1 MNRPTYTEMAMQGI
15 RITVIALLCAFSV
28 SPSVSAQ
35 QRHAADQAILD
46 QVVADHVQQTGDDR
60 EAILRALDN
69 DQVRDLAGRVGLD
82 LKRAEAAVARLDD
95 VELGVLAA
103 RARTVNDALVGGQS
117 HVTISTTVIIIGLLV
132 LILIIVAV

>member
-1 MNRPTYTEMAMQGI
+1 MQGI

-46 QVVADHVQQTGDDR
+46 QVVADHVQQAGDDR
-60 EAILRALDN
+60 EAILRVLEFE
-69 DQVRDLAGRVGLD
+69 QVRELAGRVGLD
-82 LKRAEAAVARLDD
+82 LKHAEAAVTTLDD
-95 VELGVLAA
+95 VELGVIAA
-103 RARTVNDALVGGQS
+103 QARTVNDALVGGQS
-117 HVTISTTVIIIGLLV
+117 HITISTTVIIIGLLV

>member
-1 MNRPTYTEMAMQGI
+1 MRGT
-15 RITVIALLCAFSV
+15 RISVIALLCAFGV
-28 SPSVSAQ
+28 SSSVSAQ

-69 DQVRDLAGRVGLD
+69 DQVHDLAGRVGLD

>member
-1 MNRPTYTEMAMQGI
+1 MRGT
-15 RITVIALLCAFSV
+15 RISVIALLCAFGV
-28 SPSVSAQ
+28 SSSVSAQ

-46 QVVADHVQQTGDDR
+46 QAIADTFSRQATT
-60 EAILRALDN
+60 
-69 DQVRDLAGRVGLD
+69 VRRYCARSTTSSAELAEQVGLD

-117 HVTISTTVIIIGLLV
+117 HVTISKRLSSS
-132 LILIIVAV
+132 ASWC

>member
-1 MNRPTYTEMAMQGI
+1 MRGT
-15 RITVIALLCAFSV
+15 RISVIALLCAFGV
-28 SPSVSAQ
+28 SSSVSAQ

-46 QVVADHVQQTGDDR
+46 QVVADHVQQAGDDR
-60 EAILRALDN
+60 EAILRVLEFE
-69 DQVRDLAGRVGLD
+69 QVRELAGRVGLD
-82 LKRAEAAVARLDD
+82 LKHAEAAVTTLDD

>member
-1 MNRPTYTEMAMQGI
+1 MNRPTHTEMAMRGT
-15 RITVIALLCAFSV
+15 RISVIALLCAFGV
-28 SPSVSAQ
+28 SSSVSAQ

-69 DQVRDLAGRVGLD
+69 DQVRVLAGRVGLD

>member
-1 MNRPTYTEMAMQGI
+1 MNRPTHTEMAMRGT
-15 RITVIALLCAFSV
+15 RISVIALLCALSV

-46 QVVADHVQQTGDDR
+46 QVVADHVQQAGDDR
-60 EAILRALDN
+60 EAILRVLGFE
-69 DQVRDLAGRVGLD
+69 QVRELAGRVGLD
-82 LKRAEAAVARLDD
+82 LKHAEAAVTTLDD
-95 VELGVLAA
+95 VELGVIAA

-117 HVTISTTVIIIGLLV
+117 HITISTTVIIIGLLV

>member
-1 MNRPTYTEMAMQGI
+1 MNRPTHTEMAMRGT
-15 RITVIALLCAFSV
+15 RISVIALLCAFGV
-28 SPSVSAQ
+28 SSSVSAQ

>member
-1 MNRPTYTEMAMQGI
+1 MRGT
-15 RITVIALLCAFSV
+15 RISVIALLCAFGV
-28 SPSVSAQ
+28 SSSVSAQ

-69 DQVRDLAGRVGLD
+69 DQVRVLAGRVGLD

>member
-1 MNRPTYTEMAMQGI
+1 MNRPTHTEMAMRGT
-15 RITVIALLCAFSV
+15 RISVIALLCAFGV
-28 SPSVSAQ
+28 SSSVSAQ

-117 HVTISTTVIIIGLLV
+117 HITISTTVIIIGLLV

>member
-1 MNRPTYTEMAMQGI
+1 MRGT
-15 RITVIALLCAFSV
+15 RISVIALLCAFSV

-35 QRHAADQAILD
+35 RRHAADQAILD
-46 QVVADHVQQTGDDR
+46 QAIADHVQQTGDDR

-69 DQVRDLAGRVGLD
+69 EQVRELAERVGLD

>member
-1 MNRPTYTEMAMQGI
+1 MNRPAHTEMAMRGI
-15 RITVIALLCAFSV
+15 RISVIALLCAFSV

-69 DQVRDLAGRVGLD
+69 DQVRVLAGRVGLD

-117 HVTISTTVIIIGLLV
+117 HITISTTVIIIGLLV

>member
-1 MNRPTYTEMAMQGI
+1 MRGT
-15 RITVIALLCAFSV
+15 RISVIALLCAFGV
-28 SPSVSAQ
+28 SSSVSAQ

>member
-1 MNRPTYTEMAMQGI
+1 MNRPTYTEMAMRGT
-15 RITVIALLCAFSV
+15 RITVIVLLCAFSV

-60 EAILRALDN
+60 EAILRVLDN
-69 DQVRDLAGRVGLD
+69 EQVRDLAERVGLD
-82 LKRAEAAVARLDD
+82 LKRAEAAVTTLDD